1 MHDMFALILSNVHCA
16 LDLARLLLIKRR
28 KKKDYSVG
36 WSGYT
41 PYIML
46 KSFLTYMRINISMS
60 VTMSTCA
67 CMHVYMC
74 PCVCM
79 CVCGG
84 VYVCVWGCMCECVC
98 VCVWVTLLCRSVKSC
113 LFRFDVGSCVQ
124 QGVTQTSQLVSIVDF
139 YQGHILPD
147 LQSTESECL
156 QVVFVSKLPT
166 LGTSAWFAL
175 GDKACSVAKPF
186 SPSPPIASFI
196 VVFKTGIFL
205 D

>member
-60 VTMSTCA
+60 VTTSTCA
-67 CMHVYMC
+67 CMHVYVSLC
-74 PCVCM
+74 VYVCVSVCM
-79 CVCGG
+79 CVG
-84 VYVCVWGCMCECVC
+84 VYVWVC

-147 LQSTESECL
+147 LQSTESECP
-156 QVVFVSKLPT
+156 QVVFVSKLPA